1 MDNLII
7 NGQRKLKGEVNIS
20 AAKNSVL
27 PIIAASLLATEEV
40 TIINAPM
47 LDDVFTLC
55 NVIEELG
62 FNISINKLCNTIK
75 IKEGSSLKICPNE
88 DLVRKMRA

>member
-40 TIINAPM
+40 TM
-47 LDDVFTLC
+47 
-55 NVIEELG
+55 
-62 FNISINKLCNTIK
+62 
-75 IKEGSSLKICPNE
+75 
-88 DLVRKMRA
+88 